1 MDACTCH
8 LCGEAME
15 PDVVA
20 LQGDTCELCYL
31 AYVIPVDVARRLDD
45 GFRNVAAVAGE
56 ACERI
61 VELLADAMATT
72 PRCLTC
78 RGPVSAEELRIQ
90 GATCDGC
97 YEAVL
102 AEGRRWLS
110 YQ

>member
-1 MDACTCH
+1 
-8 LCGEAME
+8 ME
-15 PDVVA
+15 
-20 LQGDTCELCYL
+20 QGDTCELCYL
-31 AYVIPVDVARRLDD
+31 AHVIPVDVARRLDD

-61 VELLADAMATT
+61 AELFADAMATS

-90 GATCDGC
+90 GATCDAC